1 VAHRGPSTASVQ
13 REEPLAVSA
22 TRTVPTAPGSGTP
35 GAAPVP
41 GSAPR
46 RVRPPR
52 WLDLR
57 LVLGVLLVLGSVL
70 LGARV
75 VAAADATVPVWSA
88 AGDLAAGTVLGT
100 GDLVAV
106 DVRLDDVAGAYLAT
120 STRPEGRTLARAVRG
135 GELLPRTA
143 LEEPADLVQ
152 LALPVQ
158 AGYVPPGL
166 ERGQVVD
173 VYAVAD
179 PAAGATGAGSGSV
192 ALVVAAAPVQAI
204 SGRTEGVLSTATTTV
219 QVVVSVPAGQAPA
232 VLGAI
237 GGRPLVVVV
246 HGSVDAT
253 GGAASVPAST
263 APSTAVP
270 SPVAPAAPVPS
281 TGIPSPS
288 APAAPVPSS
297 AVPSTGAPVAPAP
310 PAAPAPDAIT
320 PGAVPPPRAGAAT
333 PGAPATGTP

>member
-1 VAHRGPSTASVQ
+1 M
-13 REEPLAVSA
+13 
-22 TRTVPTAPGSGTP
+22 RTVPAAPAAAAPGA
-35 GAAPVP
+35 AAPVP

-88 AGDLAAGTVLGT
+88 AGDLAAGTVLT
-100 GDLVAV
+100 AGDLVAV

-120 STRPEGRTLARAVRG
+120 STRPEGRTLARAVRD

-143 LEEPADLVQ
+143 LEEPAALVQ

-158 AGYVPPGL
+158 AGFVPPGL
-166 ERGQVVD
+166 DRGQVVD

-179 PAAGATGAGSGSV
+179 PAAGATGAGDGSV
-192 ALVVAAAPVQAI
+192 TPVVAAAPVQAI

-219 QVVVSVPAGQAPA
+219 QVVVSVPADRAPA

-246 HGSVDAT
+246 HGSVDAVA
-253 GGAASVPAST
+253 GGTPPATPSARPSGT
-263 APSTAVP
+263 PAPSSPQSSP
-270 SPVAPAAPVPS
+270 SAAPA
-281 TGIPSPS
+281 PS
-288 APAAPVPSS
+288 APASRTPSAAPRTTAPSS
-297 AVPSTGAPVAPAP
+297 ARPS
-310 PAAPAPDAIT
+310 AAPSAP
-320 PGAVPPPRAGAAT
+320 AGAAT
-333 PGAPATGTP
+333 STVPPTGAG

>member
-1 VAHRGPSTASVQ
+1 
-13 REEPLAVSA
+13 VSA
-22 TRTVPTAPGSGTP
+22 TRTVPTAPGATTP
-35 GAAPVP
+35 GPAAHVP

-88 AGDLAAGTVLGT
+88 AGDLAAGTVLT
-100 GDLVAV
+100 AGDLVAV

-120 STRPEGRTLARAVRG
+120 STQPDGRTLARAVRS

-143 LEEPADLVQ
+143 LEEPAELVQ

-166 ERGQVVD
+166 DRGQVVD

-179 PAAGATGAGSGSV
+179 PAAGATGAGDVSV

-219 QVVVSVPAGQAPA
+219 QVVVSVPADQAPA

-246 HGSVDAT
+246 HGSVDGV
-253 GGAASVPAST
+253 GGAASGPTTAAPSVTPST
-263 APSTAVP
+263 SAPAPSTSA
-270 SPVAPAAPVPS
+270 AAPS
-281 TGIPSPS
+281 TS
-288 APAAPVPSS
+288 APAAPAATPSAAAPARS
-297 AVPSTGAPVAPAP
+297 AAGSAP
-310 PAAPAPDAIT
+310 PAAGAAGPAP
-320 PGAVPPPRAGAAT
+320 GV
-333 PGAPATGTP
+333 GAPSAAPSAAPPSQQGAQARSVPTAGTP

>member
-1 VAHRGPSTASVQ
+1 M
-13 REEPLAVSA
+13 EEPLAVSA
-22 TRTVPTAPGSGTP
+22 TRPVPTAPAAATP
-35 GAAPVP
+35 GTAVPVP

-88 AGDLAAGTVLGT
+88 AGDLAAGTVLT
-100 GDLVAV
+100 AGDLVAV

-120 STRPEGRTLARAVRG
+120 STRPEGRTLARAVRD

-143 LEEPADLVQ
+143 LEEPAALVQ

-158 AGYVPPGL
+158 AGFVPPGL
-166 ERGQVVD
+166 DRGQVVD

-179 PAAGATGAGSGSV
+179 PAAGATAAGDGSV
-192 ALVVAAAPVQAI
+192 TPVVAAAPVQAI

-219 QVVVSVPAGQAPA
+219 QVVVSVPADRAPT

-246 HGSVDAT
+246 HGSVDAVT
-253 GGAASVPAST
+253 GGTPSATPSAGPSGTSAPSSPQSSPSAAPAPSASASRAPSATPRST
-263 APSTAVP
+263 APSSARP
-270 SPVAPAAPVPS
+270 SAA
-281 TGIPSPS
+281 PS
-288 APAAPVPSS
+288 APAGAAASTVP
-297 AVPSTGAPVAPAP
+297 PTGA
-310 PAAPAPDAIT
+310 
-320 PGAVPPPRAGAAT
+320 R
-333 PGAPATGTP
+333 

>member
-1 VAHRGPSTASVQ
+1 M
-13 REEPLAVSA
+13 SA
-22 TRTVPTAPGSGTP
+22 TRTVPTAPGATTP
-35 GAAPVP
+35 GTAAPVP

-88 AGDLAAGTVLGT
+88 AGDLAAGTVLT
-100 GDLVAV
+100 AGDLVAV

-120 STRPEGRTLARAVRG
+120 STRPDGRTLARVVRS

-143 LEEPADLVQ
+143 LEEPAELVQ

-166 ERGQVVD
+166 DRGQVVD

-179 PAAGATGAGSGSV
+179 PAAGATGAGDPSV

-219 QVVVSVPAGQAPA
+219 QVVVSVPADQAPA

-246 HGSVDAT
+246 HGSVDGA
-253 GGAASVPAST
+253 GGAASGPTTAAPSVTPST
-263 APSTAVP
+263 SAPAPST
-270 SPVAPAAPVPS
+270 SAPTPS
-281 TGIPSPS
+281 TS
-288 APAAPVPSS
+288 APAAPAATPSAAAPARS
-297 AVPSTGAPVAPAP
+297 AAGSAP
-310 PAAPAPDAIT
+310 PAAGAAGPAPGVAA
-320 PGAVPPPRAGAAT
+320 PSAAPSAAPPSQQGAQAGSVPTA
-333 PGAPATGTP
+333 GTP

>member
-1 VAHRGPSTASVQ
+1 M
-13 REEPLAVSA
+13 EEPSAVSA
-22 TRTVPTAPGSGTP
+22 TRTASTAPGATTP
-35 GAAPVP
+35 GTAASVP

-88 AGDLAAGTVLGT
+88 AGDLAAGTVLIA

-120 STRPEGRTLARAVRG
+120 STRPEGRTLARAVRS

-143 LEEPADLVQ
+143 LEEPAELVQ

-179 PAAGATGAGSGSV
+179 PAAGATAAGDGSV

-219 QVVVSVPAGQAPA
+219 QVVVSVPTEQAPA

-246 HGSVDAT
+246 HGSVDDA
-253 GGAASVPAST
+253 GAAASVPAAAAPSSAPSSSS
-263 APSTAVP
+263 APST
-270 SPVAPAAPVPS
+270 
-281 TGIPSPS
+281 S
-288 APAAPVPSS
+288 APAARPS
-297 AVPSTGAPVAPAP
+297 AGAAPPAAGAAPPAAGPVAPAP
-310 PAAPAPDAIT
+310 AAPAPSVAPPSEQAAVA
-320 PGAVPPPRAGAAT
+320 PGV
-333 PGAPATGTP
+333 PATGAP

>member
-1 VAHRGPSTASVQ
+1 M
-13 REEPLAVSA
+13 SA
-22 TRTVPTAPGSGTP
+22 TRTVPTAPGAAAP
-35 GAAPVP
+35 GSAVPVP
-41 GSAPR
+41 GPAPR

-88 AGDLAAGTVLGT
+88 AGDLAGGTVLT
-100 GDLVAV
+100 AGDLVAV

-120 STRPEGRTLARAVRG
+120 STRPEGRTLARAVRA

-143 LEEPADLVQ
+143 LEEPPELVQ

-166 ERGQVVD
+166 DRGQVVD

-179 PAAGATGAGSGSV
+179 PAAGATAAGNGSV

-219 QVVVSVPAGQAPA
+219 QVVVSVPADQAPV

-246 HGSVDAT
+246 HGSVDAVD
-253 GGAASVPAST
+253 GVAA
-263 APSTAVP
+263 APSAAV
-270 SPVAPAAPVPS
+270 
-281 TGIPSPS
+281 PSPS
-288 APAAPVPSS
+288 APPATTPPAAP
-297 AVPSTGAPVAPAP
+297 AAPAP
-310 PAAPAPDAIT
+310 PAGASTPRATATATANPAVPSAASSAE
-320 PGAVPPPRAGAAT
+320 PGAAA
-333 PGAPATGTP
+333 PGVPATGTP

>member
-1 VAHRGPSTASVQ
+1 MEG
-13 REEPLAVSA
+13 PLAVSA
-22 TRTVPTAPGSGTP
+22 TRTAPAAP
-35 GAAPVP
+35 AAVAPVP

-88 AGDLAAGTVLGT
+88 AGDLAAGTVLT
-100 GDLVAV
+100 AEDLVAV

-120 STRPEGRTLARAVRG
+120 STRPEGRTLARAVRD

-143 LEEPADLVQ
+143 LEEPAELVQ

-158 AGYVPPGL
+158 AGFVPPGL
-166 ERGQVVD
+166 DRGQVVD

-179 PAAGATGAGSGSV
+179 PAAGAVAAADGSV
-192 ALVVAAAPVQAI
+192 TVVVAAAPVQAI

-219 QVVVSVPAGQAPA
+219 QVVVSVPADRAPA

-246 HGSVDAT
+246 HGSVDAAAA
-253 GGAASVPAST
+253 GGAPTPAPAPTPTSTAAPSARPSGTSPSSPSATPAPATRSSSAPASRSPSAAPRTT
-263 APSTAVP
+263 APS
-270 SPVAPAAPVPS
+270 AAPS
-281 TGIPSPS
+281 T
-288 APAAPVPSS
+288 
-297 AVPSTGAPVAPAP
+297 
-310 PAAPAPDAIT
+310 
-320 PGAVPPPRAGAAT
+320 VPP
-333 PGAPATGTP
+333 TGTR

>member
-1 VAHRGPSTASVQ
+1 M
-13 REEPLAVSA
+13 SA
-22 TRTVPTAPGSGTP
+22 TRTVPTAPGATTP
-35 GAAPVP
+35 GTAAPVP

-88 AGDLAAGTVLGT
+88 AGDLAAGTVLT
-100 GDLVAV
+100 AGDLVAV

-120 STRPEGRTLARAVRG
+120 STRPDGRTLARAVRS

-143 LEEPADLVQ
+143 MEEPAELVQ

-166 ERGQVVD
+166 DRGQVVD

-179 PAAGATGAGSGSV
+179 PAAGATGAGDVSV

-219 QVVVSVPAGQAPA
+219 QVVVSVPADQAPA

-246 HGSVDAT
+246 HGSVDGA
-253 GGAASVPAST
+253 GGAASGPTTAAPSVTPST
-263 APSTAVP
+263 SAPAPST
-270 SPVAPAAPVPS
+270 SAPTPS
-281 TGIPSPS
+281 TS
-288 APAAPVPSS
+288 APAAPAATPSAAAPARS
-297 AVPSTGAPVAPAP
+297 AAGSAP
-310 PAAPAPDAIT
+310 PAAGAAGPAPGVAA
-320 PGAVPPPRAGAAT
+320 PSAAPSAAPPSQQGAQAGSVPTA
-333 PGAPATGTP
+333 GTP